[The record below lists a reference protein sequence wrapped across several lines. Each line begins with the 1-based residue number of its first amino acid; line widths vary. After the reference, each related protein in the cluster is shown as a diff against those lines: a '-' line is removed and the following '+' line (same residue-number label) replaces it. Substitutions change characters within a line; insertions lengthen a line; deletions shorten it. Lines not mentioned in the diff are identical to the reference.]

1 MLELL
6 AAADQLLTSI
16 DIPACNAAGD
26 RVLTWM
32 PPSWSCWLQLMGK
45 RARHTWPSWG
55 RARPWPSARCWA
67 VGEHEIALFVPY
79 PAQLGTSPFGQ
90 VLGREWMRYVP
101 AWLPCKVYL
110 VQPGAVCTAI
120 LQVTSHNVGQCSPA
134 LAVHLS
140 STMYGCSVV
149 PASGQI

>member
-32 PPSWSCWLQLMGK
+32 PQSWSCWLQLMG
-45 RARHTWPSWG
+45 RRVRRTWPSWG

-67 VGEHEIALFVPY
+67 VGEHAIA
-79 PAQLGTSPFGQ
+79 
-90 VLGREWMRYVP
+90 
-101 AWLPCKVYL
+101 
-110 VQPGAVCTAI
+110 
-120 LQVTSHNVGQCSPA
+120 
-134 LAVHLS
+134 
-140 STMYGCSVV
+140 
-149 PASGQI
+149 